1 MKKSK
6 KILAGVLATV
16 SMMSCMAMPTMAAS
30 NSFTN
35 YTSGITVSGAITVEQ
50 KYTYASTSVNPNYNG
65 VSVRAEFT
73 YMVGADSYTAQGS
86 TVNGQKS
93 ISTTVHP
100 ASEHPTARG
109 VQGKSWHSGPY
120 VTERELFAS
129 RV

>member
-16 SMMSCMAMPTMAAS
+16 SMMSCMAMPAMAAS
-30 NSFTN
+30 DSFTN

-73 YMVGADSYTAQGS
+73 YQVGSKLKTTNGSNSGQGS
-86 TVNGQKS
+86 TSITVNPKAED
-93 ISTTVHP
+93 T
-100 ASEHPTARG
+100 TARG
-109 VQGKSWHSGPY
+109 TEGKSWHSGPY
-120 VTERELFAS
+120 VNSRYLYAS
-129 RV
+129 RI